1 MKRYRNLTLTRV
13 RGILVLAGVMFMTA
27 TAGLRAQCTMENTAF
42 QGGEVLDYTLYFN
55 WKFVWMK
62 AGTARLETHD
72 AHWEGK
78 DAYKSSLITR
88 TNKRLDHYFQMR
100 DTLHCMMSRD
110 MSPLYY
116 KKAANE
122 GGKYYVDQVWYDYA
136 PGGKVSLRQ
145 EYLSRKG
152 ETSHATYSSHQCI
165 YDMMSIMLCARSQD
179 GSKLKKGDKLI
190 YPMADGRRVEDI
202 TLVYRG
208 KKNFKM
214 RNTDVTYRCL
224 IFSFVE
230 YKGKKEKEIIT
241 FYITDDANHMP
252 VRLDMFLK
260 FGVAKA
266 YLSNAAGLRNACE
279 SIVKE

>member
-1 MKRYRNLTLTRV
+1 MKGIRNLTLPGV
-13 RGILVLAGVMFMTA
+13 RGTLALACMLMMTA
-27 TAGLRAQCTMENTAF
+27 SAGLRAQCTAPNTAF

-62 AGTARLETHD
+62 AGTAQLATHD

-78 DAYKSSLITR
+78 DAYRSELITR
-88 TNKRLDHYFQMR
+88 TNKKLDHYFQMR
-100 DTLHCMMSRD
+100 DTLHCMMSKD
-110 MSPLYY
+110 MRPLYY

-122 GGKYYVDQVWYDYA
+122 GGKYYVDQVWYNYSH
-136 PGGKVSLRQ
+136 GGNVSLRQ

-152 ETSHATYSSHQCI
+152 ETSHATYSSPKCI

-190 YPMADGRRVEDI
+190 YPMADGRRVEDV

-208 KKNFKM
+208 KKNFRM

-266 YLSNAAGLRNACE
+266 YLSKATGLRNACE

>member
-1 MKRYRNLTLTRV
+1 MKRNEYRTS
-13 RGILVLAGVMFMTA
+13 RGLQAILVLAYMLMVA
-27 TAGLRAQCTMENTAF
+27 VAPAAQAQCTAPNTAF
-42 QGGEVLDYTLYFN
+42 QGGEVLEYKLYFN
-55 WKFVWMK
+55 WKFVWMS

-72 AHWEGK
+72 ARWQGE
-78 DAYKSSLITR
+78 DAYKSSLLTR
-88 TNKRLDHYFQMR
+88 TSKKLDHYFQMR
-100 DTLHCMMSRD
+100 DTLQCVLAKD
-110 MSPLYY
+110 MRPMYY

-122 GGKYYVDQVWYDYA
+122 GGKYYVDQVWYSYPAD
-136 PGGKVSLRQ
+136 GGVSLRQ
-145 EYLSRKG
+145 QYLNRKG
-152 ETSHATYSSHQCI
+152 ETSHASYTGHKCV

-179 GSKLKKGDKLI
+179 GSKLKKGDKLV

-208 KKNFKM
+208 KKNFRM
-214 RNTDVTYRCL
+214 RNTGVTYRCL

-266 YLSNAAGLRNACE
+266 YLSKATGLRNSCE
-279 SIVKE
+279 SVVKE

>member
-1 MKRYRNLTLTRV
+1 MKYDWNLKKTGLQ
-13 RGILVLAGVMFMTA
+13 GILVLVYVMLMMVSTGVY
-27 TAGLRAQCTMENTAF
+27 AQCSATNTAF
-42 QGGEVLDYTLYFN
+42 KGGEVLDYTLYFN

-62 AGTARLETHD
+62 AGTAQMTIRD
-72 AHWEGK
+72 ANWQGRDVYQSE
-78 DAYKSSLITR
+78 LITC
-88 TNKRLDHYFQMR
+88 TNKKLDHYFLMR
-100 DTLHCMMSRD
+100 DTLQSVLSKD
-110 MSPLYY
+110 MCPLYY

-122 GGKYYVDQVWYDYA
+122 GGRYYVDQVWYDYSA
-136 PGGKVSLRQ
+136 DGTISLRQ
-145 EYLSRKG
+145 QYLSRRG
-152 ETSHATYSSHQCI
+152 ETSYTSYSGSDCI

-179 GSKLKKGDKLI
+179 GSKLKKGDKLV

-208 KKNFKM
+208 KKNLRM
-214 RNTDVTYRCL
+214 RESGITYRCL

-266 YLSNAAGLRNACE
+266 YLTKATGLRNACE
-279 SIVKE
+279 SIIKE

>member
-1 MKRYRNLTLTRV
+1 MRRISESEFVHRLVCTLTLV
-13 RGILVLAGVMFMTA
+13 CAICFPIKVS
-27 TAGLRAQCTMENTAF
+27 AQCMAENTAF

-62 AGTARLETHD
+62 AGTARLSTQNVHYAGQE
-72 AHWEGK
+72 
-78 DAYKSSLITR
+78 AYSSDLITR
-88 TNKRLDHYFQMR
+88 TNKKLDHYFQMR
-100 DTLHCMMSRD
+100 DTLHCILSTSMQ
-110 MSPLYY
+110 PLYY

-122 GGKYYVDQVWYDYA
+122 GGKYYVDQVRYSYA
-136 PGGKVSLRQ
+136 KDGTVSLRQ

-152 ETSHATYSSHQCI
+152 ETSNTTYSSSKCI

-179 GSKLKKGDKLI
+179 GTHLKKGDKLV
-190 YPMADGRRVEDI
+190 YPMADGRRVENI

-208 KKNFKM
+208 KKNFRM

-266 YLSNAAGLRNACE
+266 YLSKATGLRNPCE
-279 SIVKE
+279 SIVGNK